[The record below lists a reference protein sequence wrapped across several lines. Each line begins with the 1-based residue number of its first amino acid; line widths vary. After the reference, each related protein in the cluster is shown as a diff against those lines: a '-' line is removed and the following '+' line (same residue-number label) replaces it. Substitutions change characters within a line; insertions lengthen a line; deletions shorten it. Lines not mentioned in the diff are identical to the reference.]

1 MLFIGKNK
9 NTNRHKHLSLLYK
22 YGILAV
28 HIFIS
33 DVWNNLGNKSQTHM
47 FMAFRAYVLVGHL
60 ACFNRIEWTSSIFQR
75 DKYTLIV
82 DVYVYIESLLDD
94 ASFRMLGDIGHQLF
108 ATNVYVEQT

>member
-22 YGILAV
+22 YGILTV

-33 DVWNNLGNKSQTHM
+33 DVWNNLGNKSQAHV
-47 FMAFRAYVLVGHL
+47 FMTFGAYVLVGHL
-60 ACFNRIEWTSSIFQR
+60 ASFNRIKRTSGIFQR
-75 DKYTLIV
+75 YENTLIV

-108 ATNVYVEQT
+108 ATYIYVEKT